1 MQGFVGIR
9 VSKSKVPNGRKD
21 INRGL
26 GELFKNVLMGLLLFA
41 RELQPED
48 SKLGTT
54 RDSKLGV
61 TTVLGLVFM
70 LALIL

>member
-1 MQGFVGIR
+1 MQRFVGIR
-9 VSKSKVPNGRKD
+9 VSKSKVLGHKD

-26 GELFKNVLMGLLLFA
+26 GGLLKNTLKGLLLFS

-54 RDSKLGV
+54 RESKLRV
-61 TTVLGLVFM
+61 TSVLGFVFM